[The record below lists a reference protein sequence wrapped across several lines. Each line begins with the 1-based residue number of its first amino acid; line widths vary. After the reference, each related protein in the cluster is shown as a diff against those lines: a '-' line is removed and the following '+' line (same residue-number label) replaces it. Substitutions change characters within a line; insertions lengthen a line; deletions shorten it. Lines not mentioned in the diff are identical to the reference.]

1 MVCINPFLKVGRSGP
16 DSLQLYGK
24 GQPAK
29 SSPVLGKLLKK
40 SIPQQITSL
49 KL

>member
-1 MVCINPFLKVGRSGP
+1 MVRLNPFLKVGSFGP

-29 SSPVLGKLLKK
+29 SLPVLGKLLKK
-40 SIPQQITSL
+40 
-49 KL
+49 KLSTTDY